1 MAADGSIIINTE
13 IDNKKA
19 QKELD
24 RLNKKIQTLND
35 QIYVKQRAKMPLV
48 EQSKKL
54 VAQLDA
60 AKAKLEEMKSGNAFY
75 TSSGIQQQQETVKR
89 LQKEWEDVQRKVESY
104 DASIE
109 RSTAALNLAKE
120 QIGGIQ
126 QQMAATGMTS
136 KKMAAA
142 MEKMQKSA
150 NGFSKRLASVVRSA
164 LVFTVISQGLAS
176 LREWFGKVIKSNDE
190 ATAAIARLKGALLTL
205 AQPLV
210 NVVIPAVTRFADI
223 LTHLITS
230 AAQFVSTMFGTTAQ
244 ESAASAE
251 NLYNEADALDS
262 VEGAAAKAE
271 KSLASFDQINKL
283 SGSNS
288 GSAESSN
295 IAPDFSAI
303 TGNWL
308 FDRMSEVAAWI
319 PTAMIMG
326 GIALVALGSA
336 LGNLLLVL
344 SGLTLLGVGIPLA
357 TDNEKLASWVDALGL
372 NSVEE
377 FVVVAILLGGI
388 AIVAI
393 GAAMGNLLMVITGL
407 AIIGTTVVYAQ
418 QSGMLQDWAISLG
431 LARAA
436 QWITAALMI
445 GGIAL
450 IAIGAA
456 MSNILM
462 VLAGLGLLAAGVYV
476 GAQSGT
482 IKSWADTLGLDS
494 VFSYVTAGIQL
505 AGIAL
510 IAIGAAMGNLPVV
523 IAGAVILGTGM
534 IVEGIGESTLLSWW
548 ETLKLT
554 TVAQWISVALLLT
567 GIALVAI
574 GAAMGN
580 ILMVLAG
587 AAVLAF
593 GITAAVNDNHLEDWV
608 TTLGLEKVAGWVTAA
623 LLLLGMAAIVFGIV
637 TYNILMLI
645 AGAGLLGA
653 GIAIGSQSGSFQ
665 SWVEALHLDEV
676 SGWVS
681 TAMLLAGIALV
692 AIGAMTL
699 NVPMLIAGIA
709 LLGGGAALKIG
720 QSTKSFGGNRTGGG
734 FSRSI
739 SGVSGVNTI
748 PIPALATGA
757 VIPPNQEFLAVLG
770 DQKSGTNIEAPT
782 YEIESAVMRGIRRA
796 GITGGNQNTA
806 ILELDGQQLGKI
818 IYRLNGEQSRRVG
831 VNLVEG

>member
-1 MAADGSIIINTE
+1 MADGSIIINTE
-13 IDNKKA
+13 IDDKQA

-24 RLNKKIQTLND
+24 RLNRKIQTLND
-35 QIYVKQRAKMPLV
+35 QIYVKQQQRMPLV
-48 EQSKKL
+48 EQSKEL
-54 VAQLDA
+54 AAQLDV
-60 AKAKLEEMKSGNAFY
+60 AKAKLENMKSGNEFY
-75 TSSGIQQQQETVKR
+75 TSSGIQQQQETVKQ
-89 LQKEWEDVQRKVESY
+89 LQKEWDTVQRKVESY
-104 DASIE
+104 NSSIQK
-109 RSTAALNLAKE
+109 STVALNLAKD
-120 QIGGIQ
+120 QAGGIQ
-126 QQMAATGMTS
+126 QQMVATEPIS
-136 KKMAAA
+136 EKMAVA

-150 NGFSKRLASVVRSA
+150 NNFSKRLTSVVRSA
-164 LVFTVISQGLAS
+164 LVFTVLSQGLAS
-176 LREWFGKVIKSNDE
+176 LREWLGKVIKSNDE

-205 AQPLV
+205 VQPLV
-210 NVVIPAVTRFADI
+210 DVIIPAFTRFVDI
-223 LTHLITS
+223 LAQLITS
-230 AAQFVSTMFGTTAQ
+230 VAQFVSMLFGTSAQ
-244 ESAASAE
+244 ESAAAAE
-251 NLYNEADALDS
+251 NLYNETEALES
-262 VEGAAAKAE
+262 VEDAAKKAE

-288 GSAESSN
+288 GSAGSSN
-295 IAPDFSAI
+295 ITPDFSAI

-308 FDRMSEVAAWI
+308 SDRMSEVAAWV

-326 GIALVALGSA
+326 GIALVALGSS
-336 LGNLLLVL
+336 LGSLLLVL

-709 LLGGGAALKIG
+709 LLGGGAVLKFG

-734 FSRSI
+734 FSRNI
-739 SGVSGVNTI
+739 SGVNTI

-757 VIPPNQEFLAVLG
+757 VIPPNQEFLAILG

-782 YEIESAVMRGIRRA
+782 SEIESAVIRGIRRA